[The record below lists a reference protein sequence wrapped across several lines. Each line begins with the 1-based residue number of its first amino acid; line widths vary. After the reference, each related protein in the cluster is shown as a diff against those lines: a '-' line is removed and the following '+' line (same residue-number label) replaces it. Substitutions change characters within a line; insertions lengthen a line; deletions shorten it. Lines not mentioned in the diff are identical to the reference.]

1 MVKQSGKTQNFKFK
15 CDDTDVFVLLF
26 YSHVTQISLE
36 PYCWSLW
43 KKDDHWHSLKKTAE
57 KHRSVASCLQAM
69 YVLTGRR
76 TVPMMFGIGKVSALN
91 FPWKNPLNYLG
102 NLGALPKVI
111 AVETNTFAAR
121 VLRCQEF
128 CGHGWNKVFEL
139 NKVYTLISLNK
150 QDIGISPHPSLL
162 ILTCVWG
169 SQLFIYLWQVLI
181 LLFYWAND
189 HLRRSGAT
197 NPWYCIKW
205 LQSPFAYYNF
215 LLLQNVSRKKQMCM
229 WINCMS

>member
-1 MVKQSGKTQNFKFK
+1 METTHEQADVIIPQQIHMVKQSGKTQNFKFK

-102 NLGALPKVI
+102 NLDALPKVI
-111 AVETNTFAAR
+111 AVETNAFAAR

-139 NKVYTLISLNK
+139 SKVYTLISLNK

-162 ILTCVWG
+162 MFDLCLRKPTLY
-169 SQLFIYLWQVLI
+169 LFMAGFDPLI
-181 LLFYWAND
+181 LLSKWPPSKIWCNKSMILYKVTPIP
-189 HLRRSGAT
+189 L
-197 NPWYCIKW
+197 CI
-205 LQSPFAYYNF
+205 L
-215 LLLQNVSRKKQMCM
+215 
-229 WINCMS
+229 